1 LRIFSERIKISNMKL
16 LVKILLIVLW
26 TAIAA
31 GVVVMMSFANATH
44 EVKMCRGITCR
55 IDYGGTQPLM
65 SGNDLIAEI
74 NRKFGKPQTKAIGDI
89 NVAGIA
95 SFVRNNPYLENTDVL
110 LTIEGEILIKADQCV
125 PVIRYYSSDGQQH
138 YIDRNGRIMP
148 VNPIYPFKALIA
160 SGQIESPLKDGKNI
174 FSVPDSNQ
182 VLRGRLKSL
191 YDLHQM
197 AGLILSDSTLN
208 ALIEQ
213 VYITTKGKIQLVT
226 KAGSH
231 IVYLGDTTDA
241 AEKLENL
248 KYFYKYG
255 LVKTGWNKYGKLNLE
270 YKNQIVCTK

>member
-1 LRIFSERIKISNMKL
+1 MKL
-16 LVKILLIVLW
+16 LVKILLITLW

-31 GVVVMMSFANATH
+31 GVVVMMSFANTTH
-44 EVKMCRGITCR
+44 EEKKCRGITCR
-55 IDYGGTQPLM
+55 IDYRGIAPLLGG
-65 SGNDLIAEI
+65 NVLIEDI
-74 NRKFGKPQTKAIGDI
+74 QKKFGKLQSKAIRDVDI
-89 NVAGIA
+89 AGIA

-110 LTIEGEILIKADQCV
+110 LTIEGEILVKADQCV
-125 PVIRYYSSDGQQH
+125 PVIRFYTANGQQH

-148 VNPIYPFKALIA
+148 VNPAYPFKALIA

-174 FSVPDSNQ
+174 FSVPDSNK
-182 VLRGRLKSL
+182 VLRSRMKSL
-191 YDLHQM
+191 YDLHEI
-197 AGLILSDSTLN
+197 AEIILSDSTLN

-213 VYITTKGKIQLVT
+213 VYITPSGKIQLVT

-241 AEKLENL
+241 AEKLDNL

>member
-1 LRIFSERIKISNMKL
+1 MKL
-16 LVKILLIVLW
+16 LVKILLIALW

-55 IDYGGTQPLM
+55 IDYRGISPLM
-65 SGNDLIAEI
+65 SGTDLIAEI
-74 NRKFGKPQTKAIGDI
+74 NRKFGKPQLKAIGEI
-89 NVAGIA
+89 NIAGIA

-110 LTIEGEILIKADQCV
+110 LTIEGEILVKADQCV
-125 PVIRYYSSDGQQH
+125 PVIRYFTPDGQQH

-148 VNPIYPFKALIA
+148 VNPAFPFKALIA

-174 FSVPDSNQ
+174 FSVPDSNK
-182 VLRGRLKSL
+182 VLLSRLKSL
-191 YDLHQM
+191 YNIHKM
-197 AGLILSDSTLN
+197 AGLILTDSTLN

-213 VYITTKGKIQLVT
+213 VYVTSKGKIQLVT

-231 IVYLGDTTDA
+231 IVYLGDTNDA